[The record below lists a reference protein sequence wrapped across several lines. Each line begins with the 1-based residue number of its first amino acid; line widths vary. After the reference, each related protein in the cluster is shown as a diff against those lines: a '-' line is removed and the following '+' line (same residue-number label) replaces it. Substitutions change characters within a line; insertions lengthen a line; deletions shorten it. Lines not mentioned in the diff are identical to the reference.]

1 VADHRS
7 LSVELGG
14 IRLLFEP
21 ADPDLRLDV
30 DRTMGLFA
38 CPPVDPHIR
47 ATVRRTP
54 LGADAS
60 AIAGRLLF
68 RSGGVWELWDS
79 DGDYLFTFSSPAV
92 GEGPY
97 KTARFD
103 RGFANGRIDIRP
115 GYPAGTGP
123 RDALLPL
130 EYPLDELVVMHWLAQ
145 GRGVEL
151 HACGIVEGGGE
162 GQGYLFVGHSG
173 AGKTTLAGLWPEPA
187 VVLSDDR
194 IIVRFE
200 EGRPWIYG
208 TPWHGEARLSSP
220 GRAPLTRIFLI
231 EQSEQTALVSLPT
244 AVAAARLLSCSFV
257 PFHDKAG
264 LAFTVEMLGEL
275 SCRVPC
281 DELRFRRDS
290 SFAKLVRGIP

>member
-1 VADHRS
+1 M
-7 LSVELGG
+7 
-14 IRLLFEP
+14 EP
-21 ADPDLRLDV
+21 FV
-30 DRTMGLFA
+30 

-47 ATVRRTP
+47 ATVRRAP
-54 LGADAS
+54 LDAS
-60 AIAGRLLF
+60 AMAGRLLF
-68 RSGGVWELWDS
+68 RSGGVWELWDG
-79 DGDYLFTFSSPAV
+79 DGDYVFTFSSPAV

-103 RGFANGRIDIRP
+103 RGFRQGRIDIRP
-115 GYPAGTGP
+115 GYPAGGWP
-123 RDALLPL
+123 DDALMPL

-145 GRGVEL
+145 GRGIEL
-151 HACGIVEGGGE
+151 HACGIAEGGGE
-162 GQGYLFVGHSG
+162 GKGYLFVGHSG

-208 TPWHGEARLSSP
+208 TPWHGEARLSTP

-231 EQSEQTALVSLPT
+231 EQSDQTALVSLPA

-257 PFHDKAG
+257 PFHDKGG

-275 SCRVPC
+275 VCRVPC

-290 SFAKLVRGIP
+290 SFVKVVREIS